1 MKISYIQQYQKIPQF
16 HKYNELKRIIQTICT
31 IDILNAK
38 IKVIRFLHL
47 GQTKKL

>member
-16 HKYNELKRIIQTICT
+16 HKYNELKRIT